1 MPLFSADAKIFQKNN
16 NTKSWKKHP
25 QKLLRKTQI
34 HFFFLTAW
42 AAQTAQTEEFM
53 FQNMAYRPT
62 VYRTGAAASLAV
74 IGFVRHMVFFASL
87 EISTCVSIGAI
98 LKKLITKQ
106 IAALKWRILSRTS
119 SEESGKNEKTN
130 PTGLQVHLEDMFWV

>member
-1 MPLFSADAKIFQKNN
+1 
-16 NTKSWKKHP
+16 
-25 QKLLRKTQI
+25 
-34 HFFFLTAW
+34 
-42 AAQTAQTEEFM
+42 M

-106 IAALKWRILSRTS
+106 IAALNLICGSLKLSNQRTLFS
-119 SEESGKNEKTN
+119 IHFDHAI
-130 PTGLQVHLEDMFWV
+130 VAI